1 MMDVLWW
8 WWMQITIKR
17 VEEIGSDLACSALV
31 GVIKHQE
38 SAPVYSVGDLKFL
51 LEKMCSGRAI

>member
-1 MMDVLWW
+1 MYGGGDGCKSPSW
-8 WWMQITIKR
+8 KR

-31 GVIKHQE
+31 GVVKHQE